1 MKSIRIVIIDD
12 HPLVCEGLRNML
24 ENETEIQVVGIA
36 HTGTEALTVIKN
48 RVPDLV
54 FLDINLPDISGID
67 LCKQFKRDYPAMKCI
82 GLSTFN
88 DRSYISHMIENG
100 AAGYLL
106 KNASREEILQAVKQ
120 VNNGGMYLNLLEQS
134 TSSSSSLTS
143 QHPFITRREKE
154 VLQLIAEG
162 LTNQQIADKLFV
174 SITTINSHRKNLL
187 TKFEVSNTAALIRIA
202 VEKRLI

>member
-1 MKSIRIVIIDD
+1 
-12 HPLVCEGLRNML
+12 
-24 ENETEIQVVGIA
+24 
-36 HTGTEALTVIKN
+36 
-48 RVPDLV
+48 
-54 FLDINLPDISGID
+54 
-67 LCKQFKRDYPAMKCI
+67 
-82 GLSTFN
+82 